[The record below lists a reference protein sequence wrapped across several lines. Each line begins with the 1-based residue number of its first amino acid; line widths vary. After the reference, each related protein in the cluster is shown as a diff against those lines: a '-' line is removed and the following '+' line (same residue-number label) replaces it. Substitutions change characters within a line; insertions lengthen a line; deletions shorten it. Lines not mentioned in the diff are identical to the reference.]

1 VHEVNSLIKQFEEAR
16 KMIKQMKKGGM
27 FGGKGR

>member
-1 VHEVNSLIKQFEEAR
+1 VQEVNSLIKQFDDAR
-16 KMIKQMKKGGM
+16 KMIKQMKKGGF